1 MNKRLTLLSLI
12 VLVVVG
18 SANTDGNGRA
28 DGITEQ
34 LFAAWNTHDPE
45 KMLAFYTDDVV
56 YEDVPLGL
64 VNRGKAELRKLI
76 EETFSVFPD
85 LRVQLVKSS
94 ICNGHGM
101 SEVILSGTD
110 KGYWKT
116 NKQFSV
122 RMLSTFELRGRKLSR
137 NEDFYDLATMMRQV
151 GVLPAEGAVGE
162 QAIGTH

>member
-12 VLVVVG
+12 LLVVTA
-18 SANTDGNGRA
+18 SAKTDSKARG
-28 DGITEQ
+28 DGIMEQ
-34 LFAAWNTHDPE
+34 VFAAWNTHDPE

-56 YEDVPLGL
+56 YKDVPLGL
-64 VNRGKAELRKLI
+64 VNRGRTELRKLV

-85 LRVQLVKSS
+85 LKVQLVSS
-94 ICNGHGM
+94 YICNGHGI
-101 SEVILSGTD
+101 SEVILTGTD

-137 NEDFYDLATMMRQV
+137 NEDYYDLATMMRQV
-151 GVLPAEGAVGE
+151 GVLPAEGVGE
-162 QAIGTH
+162 